1 MNVFSP
7 MKALGVVLT
16 LAGLLFPLAAHAQT
30 AKLRVGMARAYA
42 KGTIFTLNNP
52 EAAVRGVLK
61 QKVETSDLISNELIE
76 EINRLDAGKVAAD
89 AKAYT
94 YAR

>member
-1 MNVFSP
+1 MKVFAP
-7 MKALGVVLT
+7 LKVLGVVLT
-16 LAGLLFPLAAHAQT
+16 FAGLLFPLAAHAET

-42 KGTIFTLNNP
+42 RSSIFTLNNP

-61 QKVETSDLISNELIE
+61 QKVETSDLISNKLIE
-76 EINRLDAGKVAAD
+76 EINRLDVGKVAAD

>member
-1 MNVFSP
+1 MKVFAP
-7 MKALGVVLT
+7 LKVLGVVLT
-16 LAGLLFPLAAHAQT
+16 FAGLLFPLAAHAQT

-52 EAAVRGVLK
+52 EAAVLGVLK
-61 QKVETSDLISNELIE
+61 LIE
-76 EINRLDAGKVAAD
+76 EIKRLDVGKVAAD